1 MTARS
6 SSAIKMSYERESVKA
21 LEIGIHVAWRSEFSG
36 SRSSWAQLVFI
47 TVYSAKMCI
56 NPVFRKVGLS
66 QKIRRSGKKFP
77 DNKKVNLGVVRTNVL
92 EYIQKEHPEL
102 DESKN
107 IALSELYEYR
117 GKYMEQSLREE
128 FNNLSLVEKEILEKM
143 KSNETVSTNLENDLK
158 DSLTLGQKIADKIAS
173 FGGSW
178 KFIILFFIIIMIWM
192 SLNIIPLMFKS
203 FDPYPFILL
212 NLVLSCLAAFQAPI
226 IMMSQNRQ
234 ADKDRLHAQED
245 YKVNLKAE
253 LEIQILQEK
262 LDHLILVQQQK
273 MFEVQNLQIDMLRE
287 ITNDVS
293 EIKCRK

>member
-1 MTARS
+1 M
-6 SSAIKMSYERESVKA
+6 
-21 LEIGIHVAWRSEFSG
+21 
-36 SRSSWAQLVFI
+36 
-47 TVYSAKMCI
+47 
-56 NPVFRKVGLS
+56 
-66 QKIRRSGKKFP
+66 KKFTSDLSGRKFP
-77 DNKKVNLGVVRTNVL
+77 ENKKVNLGMIRSNVL
-92 EYIQKEHPEL
+92 EYIKKEHPEL
-102 DESKN
+102 EGDEN

-117 GKYMEQSLREE
+117 SKYMEHSLQEE
-128 FNNLSLVEKEILEKM
+128 FDNLSSIEKEIIEKI
-143 KSNETVSTNLENDLK
+143 NTNDTISTDWVGGYKENL
-158 DSLTLGQKIADKIAS
+158 TTGQKIADKVAS

-178 KFIILFFIIIMIWM
+178 RFIILFFIVIILWM
-192 SLNIIPLMFKS
+192 SLNIIPLLFKS

-273 MFEVQNLQIDMLRE
+273 MFEVQNIQIDMLKE